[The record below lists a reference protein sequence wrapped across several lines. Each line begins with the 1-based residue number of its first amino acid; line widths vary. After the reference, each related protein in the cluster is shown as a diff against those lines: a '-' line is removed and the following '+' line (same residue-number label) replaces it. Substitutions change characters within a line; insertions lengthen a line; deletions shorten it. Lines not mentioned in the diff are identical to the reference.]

1 MAVIAVVGGLGAPGA
16 TTSALALLLAWPL
29 ADGRKVLLVEC
40 DPDGGA
46 ALAGA
51 LEGRVE
57 AVYGLRNL
65 AVADRRGLLAEA
77 LWEQLID
84 VSPGGTG
91 DRLLLP
97 GLTDPAQAAG
107 LAYTWEPLVEML
119 RGLHTQ
125 GYDVLLDLGRSGAHG
140 PGAVLARRA
149 DCVAAT
155 IRTTLRGLSTARPR
169 LAALREDL
177 AAAGNGADGLGL
189 LLVTEGPYPA
199 ADVTRELQL
208 PVHGE
213 LPYAPRP
220 ARVLSD
226 GGDSTDRRFIRS
238 ELMRAARTVADRLLA
253 VAQER
258 RRRLTPAQASAG
270 PEWEAPQLR
279 QAPGWGE
286 QPQVPAWG
294 EPQPVAHAPEVSDG
308 FQGYAAG
315 GYQQPEPSEGYQ
327 GYAAAGGYRQPEPGH
342 AAGAGAGDGWGGPVP
357 GTTDAATGEPAV
369 APPYGGASRALEAE
383 AMDTALRQQ
392 AWLDGGAR
400 RAPEAEAM
408 DTALRQQAW
417 LDGGARRAPEAEA
430 MDTALRQQAWPDGWA
445 PTVRG
450 GQEQPAA
457 TPQGR
462 DAGIAGLARVVGDY
476 ALEPPPAPARA
487 EEPAARS
494 WLDGAAVPTGGA
506 AELTPVPP
514 GLVPGVPAAGQAFAS
529 PAGQVFVPQAGP
541 VQVRPGATPYPPATA
556 GAPPLAG
563 VAPHPAVP
571 YPPPTAGAPPLAG
584 VAPHPAVPYPPPT
597 AGAPSLAGIAPH
609 PAAPEPFPAPT
620 EETETQGEVLRAR

>member
-46 ALAGA
+46 TLAGA

-65 AVADRRGLLAEA
+65 GVADRRGLLAEA

-169 LAALREDL
+169 LTALREDL

-258 RRRLTPAQASAG
+258 RRRLTPAQTSAG
-270 PEWEAPQLR
+270 PEWGRLSRRRP
-279 QAPGWGE
+279 PGGE
-286 QPQVPAWG
+286 N
-294 EPQPVAHAPEVSDG
+294 SRRSR
-308 FQGYAAG
+308 G
-315 GYQQPEPSEGYQ
+315 GASS
-327 GYAAAGGYRQPEPGH
+327 RRSR
-342 AAGAGAGDGWGGPVP
+342 
-357 GTTDAATGEPAV
+357 
-369 APPYGGASRALEAE
+369 GGASRSPWPTRPRCRVGFR
-383 AMDTALRQQ
+383 AMRRGLSAAR
-392 AWLDGGAR
+392 AVGGL
-400 RAPEAEAM
+400 P
-408 DTALRQQAW
+408 
-417 LDGGARRAPEAEA
+417 GP
-430 MDTALRQQAWPDGWA
+430 
-445 PTVRG
+445 RG
-450 GQEQPAA
+450 GRGLSAA
-457 TPQGR
+457 R
-462 DAGIAGLARVVGDY
+462 AGLCGRRRRG
-476 ALEPPPAPARA
+476 
-487 EEPAARS
+487 
-494 WLDGAAVPTGGA
+494 
-506 AELTPVPP
+506 
-514 GLVPGVPAAGQAFAS
+514 
-529 PAGQVFVPQAGP
+529 
-541 VQVRPGATPYPPATA
+541 
-556 GAPPLAG
+556 
-563 VAPHPAVP
+563 
-571 YPPPTAGAPPLAG
+571 
-584 VAPHPAVPYPPPT
+584 
-597 AGAPSLAGIAPH
+597 
-609 PAAPEPFPAPT
+609 
-620 EETETQGEVLRAR
+620 

>member
-169 LAALREDL
+169 LTALREDL

-253 VAQER
+253 VTQER
-258 RRRLTPAQASAG
+258 RRRLTPAQTSAG
-270 PEWEAPQLR
+270 PEWGAPQPP

-286 QPQVPAWG
+286 QPQVPGRG
-294 EPQPVAHAPEVSDG
+294 EPQPVAHAPEVSGG
-308 FQGYAAG
+308 FQGHAAG

-327 GYAAAGGYRQPEPGH
+327 GHAAEAGYQQPEQGY

-357 GTTDAATGEPAV
+357 GTTDAAAGEPAV
-369 APPYGGASRALEAE
+369 AAPDGGARRGSEAG
-383 AMDTALRQQ
+383 AMDAALRQQ
-392 AWLDGGAR
+392 AWPDGGAR
-400 RAPEAEAM
+400 RGSEA
-408 DTALRQQAW
+408 
-417 LDGGARRAPEAEA
+417 GA

-445 PTVRG
+445 RTVRD
-450 GQEQPAA
+450 GQEQSAA

-514 GLVPGVPAAGQAFAS
+514 GLVPGVPVAGQAFAS

-541 VQVRPGATPYPPATA
+541 VQVRPGAAAYSPATA
-556 GAPPLAG
+556 GLPPLAG
-563 VAPHPAVP
+563 VAPHPAVS
-571 YPPPTAGAPPLAG
+571 YPPASEGSLPLAG
-584 VAPHPAVPYPPPT
+584 VASYPPATVGSP
-597 AGAPSLAGIAPH
+597 PLAGIAPH
-609 PAAPEPFPAPT
+609 PAAPEPFPAPA